1 MKVEI
6 AYEGSVEVFDTDR
19 FTEPQPFSGKSMLA
33 DFELRYGNAE
43 ADGIWLFAHCY
54 AANGAYRTDGN
65 EVPEAKR
72 EKGWRFQ
79 LASPREVS
87 RIESVS
93 MDGSAVL
100 ARLYGELVDVAK
112 VDRVAALFVGG
123 GGSVSGRIRR
133 ANDYL
138 ANSDEAL
145 SASTALMA
153 RAIGIAPSTLEEV
166 LSAEAAQEEPLDNEE
181 DNWMEGFDDD

>member
-19 FTEPQPFSGKSMLA
+19 FTESQPFSGKSMLA
-33 DFELRYGNAE
+33 DFELRYGNA
-43 ADGIWLFAHCY
+43 DGIWLSAHCY
-54 AANGAYRTDGN
+54 AANEAYRTDGN
-65 EVPEAKR
+65 EVPEARR

-79 LASPREVS
+79 LASPKEAS
-87 RIESVS
+87 CIESVS

-100 ARLYGELVDVAK
+100 ARLYGELVDIAK

-138 ANSDEAL
+138 ANSDETL

-166 LSAEAAQEEPLDNEE
+166 LSAEAAQEEPLGNEE
-181 DNWMEGFDDD
+181 DNWMEGSDDD

>member
-6 AYEGSVEVFDTDR
+6 AYEGRVEVFDTDR
-19 FTEPQPFSGKSMLA
+19 FTESQPFFGKSMLA

-43 ADGIWLFAHCY
+43 ADGIWLSAHCY
-54 AANGAYRTDGN
+54 AANGAYRADGN
-65 EVPEAKR
+65 EVPEARR

-79 LASPREVS
+79 LASPREAS
-87 RIESVS
+87 CIESVS

-112 VDRVAALFVGG
+112 VDRVAALFVGD

-153 RAIGIAPSTLEEV
+153 RAIGIASSTLEEV
-166 LSAEAAQEEPLDNEE
+166 LSAEAAQEEPLGSEE
-181 DNWMEGFDDD
+181 DNWMEGSDDD